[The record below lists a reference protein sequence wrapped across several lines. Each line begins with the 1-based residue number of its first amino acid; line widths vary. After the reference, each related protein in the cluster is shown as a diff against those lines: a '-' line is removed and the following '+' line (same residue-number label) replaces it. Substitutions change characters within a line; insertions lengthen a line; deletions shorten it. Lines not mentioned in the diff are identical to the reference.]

1 MHQLNSSFT
10 KKMFVCILTFYIL
23 CIFRESNMTFIY
35 HSKTTGRFYLW
46 HWICLRNNFNH
57 HSWIILIKKLFFK
70 ILLRSGLYDVNV
82 FAPNRF
88 LNFYNGFTISFLKR
102 TTSTQSN
109 IQMSEKKIRHRYY
122 NLKFKN
128 VKKMTSNTILKSGLL
143 GYSFGQ
149 IRMGVSSQKNT
160 SSVIHFEKKIF
171 VIFEKKQV
179 IVSCKCRP
187 AGSRLLLRLFIIYS
201 AMYDVDILER
211 LRQDKNRFLLG
222 RSLWSFKKRQNT
234 E

>member
-1 MHQLNSSFT
+1 
-10 KKMFVCILTFYIL
+10 
-23 CIFRESNMTFIY
+23 
-35 HSKTTGRFYLW
+35 
-46 HWICLRNNFNH
+46 
-57 HSWIILIKKLFFK
+57 
-70 ILLRSGLYDVNV
+70 
-82 FAPNRF
+82 
-88 LNFYNGFTISFLKR
+88 
-102 TTSTQSN
+102 
-109 IQMSEKKIRHRYY
+109 
-122 NLKFKN
+122 
-128 VKKMTSNTILKSGLL
+128 MTSNTILKSGLL

-211 LRQDKNRFLLG
+211 LRQETKTGFSWAEVFGVSKNAKIQ
-222 RSLWSFKKRQNT
+222 SNT
-234 E
+234 NDERTYTK